1 MHTYPGYFL
10 GVTCHTSVR
19 PPSFQHPLIA
29 NPDFKDD
36 KNLFQRC
43 KDCAMIG
50 FELWQVKSGTMFD
63 DIIVT
68 DSLDEAKAFGK
79 FSKTL
84 QKRN

>member
-1 MHTYPGYFL
+1 M
-10 GVTCHTSVR
+10 V
-19 PPSFQHPLIA
+19 A
-29 NPDFKDD
+29 NPDYKED
-36 KNLFQRC
+36 KNIFQRC

-79 FSKTL
+79 LKF
-84 QKRN
+84 